1 MELPSSIQKVITKAK
16 SNPYSNATV
25 IGVTRAID
33 TIFRIAKILIPVYF
47 IIKVLQH
54 SGALLH
60 IAAFFEPVMFIFGL
74 KGDTALAIILSNALN
89 IYAGLAIIANLE
101 MTTKE
106 ITTLAMMILFSH
118 SLPIETAVLKN
129 IGVSKVLQITIRICV
144 SIITGIVMNLVWGL
158 FA

>member
-1 MELPSSIQKVITKAK
+1 
-16 SNPYSNATV
+16 
-25 IGVTRAID
+25 
-33 TIFRIAKILIPVYF
+33 
-47 IIKVLQH
+47 
-54 SGALLH
+54 
-60 IAAFFEPVMFIFGL
+60 MFIFGL

-89 IYAGLAIIANLE
+89 IYAGLAVIANLE